1 MVQREKKGKKQKT
14 KNQRGKI
21 NKKADPEKISVQG
34 QHYRFLD
41 LEIENPI

>member
-1 MVQREKKGKKQKT
+1 MVQREKKEKKKT
-14 KNQRGKI
+14 QRGKI